1 MEALIFFTYEFLPP
15 EVFQLFSS
23 EWQHIY
29 IFGIVHSLPS
39 LALVVDR
46 APKDVMLEPPRNSEE
61 ILNRNIWG
69 LLLIHA
75 FLMGLGLVLALQLT
89 LADLIPLNSWN
100 IDLSYPGSID
110 LPQKA
115 RTMFITTI
123 FIVETNF
130 IWSIRRPN
138 KSLFKSIK
146 EEFSWKL
153 FLICLFTL
161 SIHILHICFSA
172 PINYFINDTSGLN
185 FQINFMFL
193 SPSDWLIC
201 VLLSLPGIVGIEL
214 VKYLARSK
222 NIRF

>member
-1 MEALIFFTYEFLPP
+1 
-15 EVFQLFSS
+15 
-23 EWQHIY
+23 
-29 IFGIVHSLPS
+29 
-39 LALVVDR
+39 
-46 APKDVMLEPPRNSEE
+46 PKDVMLEPPRDSEE

-89 LADLIPLNSWN
+89 LANLIPLNSYN
-100 IDLSYPGSID
+100 INLSYPGSIE
-110 LPQKA
+110 LAQKA
-115 RTMFITTI
+115 RTMFITTL

-153 FLICLFTL
+153 FLICFFTL
-161 SIHILHICFSA
+161 ALHVLHIIFSA
-172 PINYFINDTSGLN
+172 PINYFVNDVLN

-201 VLLSLPGIVGIEL
+201 ILLSLPGIVGIEV
-214 VKYLARSK
+214 VKFVARRK